1 MIVPV
6 MAISNLVL
14 TQQIYS
20 EETNG
25 AHAHSRDRVLLSIE
39 DGNGSENV
47 TQKVNLHCFKLHR
60 SYCNPFLISQI
71 LAIFS
76 RVEF

>member
-1 MIVPV
+1 MSEENEGFSMIVPV

-25 AHAHSRDRVLLSIE
+25 AHAHNRDHVPLI
-39 DGNGSENV
+39 N
-47 TQKVNLHCFKLHR
+47 KL
-60 SYCNPFLISQI
+60 
-71 LAIFS
+71 IFVYKY
-76 RVEF
+76 R

>member
-25 AHAHSRDRVLLSIE
+25 AHAHSRDCVPLNYKFELLGASLLAQAKSI
-39 DGNGSENV
+39 
-47 TQKVNLHCFKLHR
+47 
-60 SYCNPFLISQI
+60 Y
-71 LAIFS
+71 
-76 RVEF
+76 

>member
-20 EETNG
+20 EEING
-25 AHAHSRDRVLLSIE
+25 AHAHNRDRVPLRFEIY
-39 DGNGSENV
+39 
-47 TQKVNLHCFKLHR
+47 FR
-60 SYCNPFLISQI
+60 
-71 LAIFS
+71 FS
-76 RVEF
+76 RIQTYRIFLLPTEIVWLTPNFKFLVLDFQ